1 MTVRRILD
9 TVSRSDGSQLEEL
22 AGRALASPPPYRPVP
37 SGPLCHIQIEDGV
50 VMAAE
55 HDLDGS
61 LLDLA
66 TAVLAE
72 GGVVCEQRA
81 RLRGGRGTRA

>member
-9 TVSRSDGSQLEEL
+9 TVGRSDGSQLEEL

-61 LLDLA
+61 LLDWSLPCCR
-66 TAVLAE
+66 
-72 GGVVCEQRA
+72 G
-81 RLRGGRGTRA
+81 RGGMRAAG